1 LGSPMRGGTGGG
13 SPACSYPDNGRTL
26 TDDAVDIFLATLTNG
41 KVKEDKVGPHGDALA
56 EFPYLVLAR
65 RTEHNGFMAAASGR
79 LMTKFL
85 AFVGRVAILGS
96 IAAAIFFFGGYYS
109 VAGTATDPEV
119 VKWAL
124 SHVRDASAGS
134 ASSAITVMS
143 ATSTTTRSW
152 SWHQTPRLR
161 ARGPHTDE
169 PRSALGRRLK

>member
-1 LGSPMRGGTGGG
+1 
-13 SPACSYPDNGRTL
+13 
-26 TDDAVDIFLATLTNG
+26 
-41 KVKEDKVGPHGDALA
+41 
-56 EFPYLVLAR
+56 
-65 RTEHNGFMAAASGR
+65 MAAASGR

-134 ASSAITVMS
+134 ASSAITWPSVLEPS
-143 ATSTTTRSW
+143 AARFFQTVEAERAGRRLNLPSPQHGGPRYSTLGFESPTHGNRGL
-152 SWHQTPRLR
+152 QFPCPRLR
-161 ARGPHTDE
+161 VISFIQTQGNE
-169 PRSALGRRLK
+169 